1 MRRRTWKPIIRI
13 QKTESA
19 LYPIS
24 AGEEIRPTR
33 WSGIQD
39 IETLIV
45 YSPEHLTKYS
55 TNAAFMPGVD
65 RSKSPDAVTTKR
77 KWSPSRIRTFIPD

>member
-1 MRRRTWKPIIRI
+1 MMCEDALGNRSLGYREQKGRFI
-13 QKTESA
+13 Q
-19 LYPIS
+19 YRH
-24 AGEEIRPTR
+24 EIRPTR

-77 KWSPSRIRTFIPD
+77 KWGPSRIRTFIPD